1 MAVEKAAFELPF
13 GDFGR
18 IARAKVVSFEQT
30 LDQFNRTFASTPKQ
44 SIRRKLKENIAKIEV
59 CIKDFDHDCDGEKKA

>member
-18 IARAKVVSFEQT
+18 IARAKVTAFERT
-30 LDQFNRTFASTPKQ
+30 LDQFENTFAAIPKQ

-59 CIKDFDHDCDGEKKA
+59 SIKDFDSEKKA